1 MDRMHAMSAFVA
13 VAEEQ
18 NFAAAARRMGTSPAT
33 ISRAIAG
40 LEERLGVKLVL
51 RTTRS
56 VRLTDVG
63 QRYLDDVRL
72 ILAKVNEAHESASG
86 ALSELRGHLNVTAPA
101 MFGVSHVMPC
111 IADYLAQYPSMTVSG
126 YFLDRV
132 VDLVDEGVDVA
143 VRIGGSSDRHDTHGT
158 GTPAVAVGSMRR
170 VLCASPDYL
179 AARGRPSHPAELADH
194 AIIAAQN
201 VSPDPDWTFLS
212 EEGPLSV
219 RVTPALT
226 VTSNDA
232 AVAAATMGAGITR
245 LLHYQVASELA
256 ERRLEIVLADHEE
269 APWPIH
275 VVHSGVGGASAKV
288 RAFVDLLVRHLSQ
301 DLSQDLSRD
310 PAPPPT
316 RSGAA

>member
-1 MDRMHAMSAFVA
+1 MDRMHAMGAFVA

-18 NFAAAARRMGTSPAT
+18 NFAAAARRLGTSPAT

-63 QRYLDDVRL
+63 QRYLDDVRI
-72 ILAKVNEAHESASG
+72 ILAKVSEAHESASG
-86 ALSELRGHLNVTAPA
+86 TQSVLRGHLNVTAPA

-111 IADYLAQYPSMTVSG
+111 IATYLAQFPAMTVSG

-143 VRIGGSSDRHDTHGT
+143 VRIGG
-158 GTPAVAVGSMRR
+158 TPLPDVQAIPVGSMRR

-179 AARGRPSHPAELADH
+179 AARGRPGHPAELADH
-194 AIIAAQN
+194 VIIAAQN
-201 VSPDPDWTFLS
+201 VSPDPDWTFQTAS
-212 EEGPLSV
+212 GPVSV
-219 RVTPALT
+219 RVNPALT

-232 AVAAATMGAGITR
+232 AVRAASLGAGITR
-245 LLHYQVASELA
+245 LFHYQAASLLA

-269 APWPIH
+269 EPWPIH
-275 VVHSGVGGASAKV
+275 VVHVDLGGTSAKV
-288 RAFVDLLVRHLSQ
+288 RAFVDVLVRHLS
-301 DLSQDLSRD
+301 R
-310 PAPPPT
+310 P
-316 RSGAA
+316 GAV

>member
-1 MDRMHAMSAFVA
+1 MDRMQAMNAFVV
-13 VAEEQ
+13 VAETQ
-18 NFAAAARRMGTSPAT
+18 NFAAAARRLGTSPAT

-72 ILAKVNEAHESASG
+72 ILAKVSEAHESAGGTRSVM
-86 ALSELRGHLNVTAPA
+86 RGHLNVTAPA

-111 IADYLAQYPSMTVSG
+111 IAQYLAQFPAMTVSG

-132 VDLVDEGVDVA
+132 VDLVEEGIDVA
-143 VRIGGSSDRHDTHGT
+143 VRIGGAS
-158 GTPAVAVGSMRR
+158 VAEAMAIPVGSMRR

-179 AARGRPSHPAELADH
+179 AARGRPDHPAELADH
-194 AIIAAQN
+194 AIISAQS
-201 VSPDPDWTFLS
+201 VSPDPDWTFRA
-212 EEGPLSV
+212 EAGPLSV
-219 RVTPALT
+219 RVSPALA

-232 AVAAATMGAGITR
+232 AVMAATMGAGITR
-245 LLHYQVASELA
+245 LFHYQAAPQLADGRLEVVLA
-256 ERRLEIVLADHEE
+256 EHEE

-275 VVHSGVGGASAKV
+275 VVHAGIDGTSPKV
-288 RAFVDLLVRHLSQ
+288 RAFVDLLVQHLT
-301 DLSQDLSRD
+301 
-310 PAPPPT
+310 PP
-316 RSGAA
+316 GAV